1 LCVLN
6 GGSGAE
12 VLNMTSPTNEKN
24 NGCAEADFNVTILAA
39 GPLRTGGLVY
49 AIAVTQPVQS
59 WTVLRSYEN
68 FKIVGVS
75 LSQVLTGLPSC
86 PFEVLEDVSN
96 INVILK
102 ARNELQQWLA
112 DILMYPGARE
122 SPVMRNFLTMGANM
136 IPPEFE
142 GVSWVNFTPAEN
154 VVAQPQPQ
162 RRLSAE
168 NTTNLD
174 DIDDMEM
181 DDMFLGEDDGN
192 LTVDDEEEDYEED
205 FIPASERYKPTDETI
220 SDEDE
225 MEMMALAA
233 EVEMVE
239 DVGFLAQSLGAS
251 HLGRSL
257 QLQAEMSKR
266 DEPQAPR
273 TESREEGVTIN
284 SPRPKKKEG
293 MVGGLSNAMENAKNQ
308 VPRGLGDS
316 FNTKSPV
323 SAPRLDSF
331 KMIKVIGKGSF
342 GKVFLVKE
350 NKTEEMYAL
359 KVLRKDNIIKRNQ
372 VEHTKTERSVLGYV
386 KHPFIVGMNMAFQS
400 KDKLYFVLDYCA
412 GGELFFHL
420 GKLGKFPEHRAR
432 FYSAEIILA
441 IHYVH
446 SLGII
451 YRDLKPENVLLDAK
465 GHVRL
470 TDFGLSKE
478 GISNSS
484 SGANSFCGTP
494 EYLAPEILNR
504 QGHGRAVDWWSL
516 GALLYEMLTGLPPFY
531 CQDREKLFEKI
542 RKSTLHYPA
551 SLSRFAKDLLQGLL
565 TRDPTKR
572 LGSGAKDADEIQA
585 HDFFAEI
592 NWKKLTRG
600 EISPPWEPTIQ
611 GSLDTSQFD
620 KEFTNMPV
628 FSPQSLQRPHGFGTT
643 PADNPFEGFTF
654 TDRGALY
661 GRTP

>member
-1 LCVLN
+1 
-6 GGSGAE
+6 
-12 VLNMTSPTNEKN
+12 
-24 NGCAEADFNVTILAA
+24 LAA

-342 GKVFLVKE
+342 GK
-350 NKTEEMYAL
+350 
-359 KVLRKDNIIKRNQ
+359 
-372 VEHTKTERSVLGYV
+372 
-386 KHPFIVGMNMAFQS
+386 
-400 KDKLYFVLDYCA
+400 
-412 GGELFFHL
+412 
-420 GKLGKFPEHRAR
+420 
-432 FYSAEIILA
+432 FYMVI
-441 IHYVH
+441 
-446 SLGII
+446 
-451 YRDLKPENVLLDAK
+451 
-465 GHVRL
+465 
-470 TDFGLSKE
+470 
-478 GISNSS
+478 
-484 SGANSFCGTP
+484 
-494 EYLAPEILNR
+494 
-504 QGHGRAVDWWSL
+504 
-516 GALLYEMLTGLPPFY
+516 
-531 CQDREKLFEKI
+531 
-542 RKSTLHYPA
+542 
-551 SLSRFAKDLLQGLL
+551 
-565 TRDPTKR
+565 
-572 LGSGAKDADEIQA
+572 
-585 HDFFAEI
+585 
-592 NWKKLTRG
+592 
-600 EISPPWEPTIQ
+600 
-611 GSLDTSQFD
+611 
-620 KEFTNMPV
+620 
-628 FSPQSLQRPHGFGTT
+628 
-643 PADNPFEGFTF
+643 
-654 TDRGALY
+654 
-661 GRTP
+661 